1 MHDYLEHDE
10 YNIHFGSS
18 PMYSI
23 MYIKG
28 LYGTVLQMKIDFQ
41 STERL
46 CNYALYDLNYS
57 SMYDFAQNDL
67 HQGTVRL
74 YCNVQNNEQ

>member
-1 MHDYLEHDE
+1 
-10 YNIHFGSS
+10 
-18 PMYSI
+18 

-46 CNYALYDLNYS
+46 YNYSQYDLKYS
-57 SMYDFAQNDL
+57 SMYDFAQHDL
-67 HQGTVRL
+67 HQGTVRF

>member
-1 MHDYLEHDE
+1 MMCKTYV
-10 YNIHFGSS
+10 HFGSIL
-18 PMYSI
+18 MYSM

-46 CNYALYDLNYS
+46 YNYAQYDLKYS
-57 SMYDFAQNDL
+57 SMYDFPQHDL
-67 HQGTVRL
+67 NQGTVRF
-74 YCNVQNNEQ
+74 YCNVQNDVQ